1 MSGMALTT
9 VSPSSVSSR
18 RSTPCVEGCCGPNET
33 VIKVSESGSGF
44 RSIEIEDVGTT
55 ISFACILSVALD
67 REILA
72 QRMALVIHRH
82 QYPAQIWMI
91 VKSDAEHVIYLALQP
106 VRRFPHIPH
115 RRQAGVVLFE
125 EDLYAQPV
133 IVVQGIKMVGDRV
146 SRACEFAQVNAA
158 DIAQVIE
165 PKRRF
170 VAQPDHQLDQP
181 FAFGD
186 DGDLARGFD
195 DLLDC
200 VCEFGA
206 N

>member
-72 QRMALVIHRH
+72 QRMPLVIRRH
-82 QYPAQIWMI
+82 QYPAQIGMV
-91 VKSDAEHVIYLALQP
+91 VKSDAEHVINLALQP

-115 RRQAGVVLFE
+115 RRQTRAVLFE
-125 EDLYAQPV
+125 EDLNPQPL
-133 IVVQGIKMVGDRV
+133 VVYDGIKMVGDRV
-146 SRACEFAQVNAA
+146 ARA
-158 DIAQVIE
+158 
-165 PKRRF
+165 R
-170 VAQPDHQLDQP
+170 
-181 FAFGD
+181 
-186 DGDLARGFD
+186 DLTHLHA
-195 DLLDC
+195 
-200 VCEFGA
+200 
-206 N
+206 